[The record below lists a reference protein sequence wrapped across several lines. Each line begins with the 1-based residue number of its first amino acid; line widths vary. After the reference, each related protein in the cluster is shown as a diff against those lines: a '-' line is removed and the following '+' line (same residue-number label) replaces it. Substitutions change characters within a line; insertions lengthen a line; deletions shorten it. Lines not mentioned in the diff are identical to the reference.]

1 MAVTSPTRHKAAS
14 GNGTTADGSPAQS
27 GTKGFPK
34 NYPAA
39 PQLSTPTD
47 LTPEQA
53 KAVTEAVNPLI
64 ADSFA
69 LYVKTKNFHWHL
81 SGSHFRDY
89 HLLFDEH
96 ADQIF
101 AGIDPMAERIR
112 KIGGATVRSIS
123 HVGSLQTLHDDN
135 DEFVAPAEMI
145 QRLMQDNRHVAQQL
159 RAAAETAEDNK
170 DIATSDLL
178 EALLDEAE
186 RRTWFLFEIAQGADN
201 AL

>member
-1 MAVTSPTRHKAAS
+1 MAVTSSTSHKAVS
-14 GNGTTADGSPAQS
+14 GNGTKADGSPAQS
-27 GTKGFPK
+27 NSEGFPMT
-34 NYPAA
+34 YPAP

-53 KAVTEAVNPLI
+53 QAVTDAVNPLI

-96 ADQIF
+96 AEQIF

-123 HVGSLQTLHDDN
+123 HVGKLQTLHDDN

-170 DIATSDLL
+170 DVATSDLL
-178 EALLDEAE
+178 EGLLDEAE